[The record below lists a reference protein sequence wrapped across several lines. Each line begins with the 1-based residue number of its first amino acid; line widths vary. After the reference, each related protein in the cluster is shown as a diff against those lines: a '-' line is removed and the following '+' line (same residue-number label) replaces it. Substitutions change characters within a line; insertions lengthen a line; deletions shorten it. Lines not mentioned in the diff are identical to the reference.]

1 MSRSPCSR
9 GQTTP
14 CPGAQGFTLL
24 ELLLAVAL
32 GALLLTGLANSARV
46 FDECVREV
54 RDEDDNRLEE
64 SLVAITDAV
73 RTAWL
78 VERPS
83 ATRLDLTDALG
94 RKTVFRKSG
103 STLTVTRPSGA
114 SGVVIPDLASLSFD
128 VATTRRYA
136 EATPRTRYETWWT
149 SPAPVGAPTMLTLH
163 GGDALALGLN
173 LGTAA
178 PVAVNTVAG
187 VSEQVLDASI
197 DRLVVA
203 LTYFDGSR
211 PEFCHLH
218 STGPPHNPNHT
229 AGSSSLAVDLFES
242 RVYGDPRPWGAA
254 LATASVP
261 TPALPAVTYKWIDSL
276 TLGQVTPPEVIDPP
290 AGIAWGWWAAHPQVV
305 LQVSSP
311 PAVDVP
317 VDLVPMAKLLQP
329 GRGYAVVLRV
339 AGVDFVSVEAFAL
352 PSAAGS
358 NVALRANGA
367 TSFTPLALA
376 VPFRVEGMRRCTQT
390 TAHDVVSRVT
400 VTMTRTNGES
410 LSGSALVAAQS
421 TASDAWAGPV
431 PGKMPVLQLA
441 GQ

>member
-1 MSRSPCSR
+1 MSCSPCSR
-9 GQTTP
+9 GPTTP

-114 SGVVIPDLASLSFD
+114 TGVVIPDLASLSFD

-173 LGTAA
+173 VGTAA

-242 RVYGDPRPWGAA
+242 RVY
-254 LATASVP
+254 
-261 TPALPAVTYKWIDSL
+261 
-276 TLGQVTPPEVIDPP
+276 
-290 AGIAWGWWAAHPQVV
+290 
-305 LQVSSP
+305 
-311 PAVDVP
+311 
-317 VDLVPMAKLLQP
+317 
-329 GRGYAVVLRV
+329 
-339 AGVDFVSVEAFAL
+339 
-352 PSAAGS
+352 
-358 NVALRANGA
+358 
-367 TSFTPLALA
+367 
-376 VPFRVEGMRRCTQT
+376 
-390 TAHDVVSRVT
+390 
-400 VTMTRTNGES
+400 
-410 LSGSALVAAQS
+410 
-421 TASDAWAGPV
+421 
-431 PGKMPVLQLA
+431 
-441 GQ
+441 

>member
-1 MSRSPCSR
+1 MPRAPTR
-9 GQTTP
+9 G
-14 CPGAQGFTLL
+14 FSLL

-54 RDEDDNRLEE
+54 RDEDDHRLEE
-64 SLVAITDAV
+64 SLVALTDAV

-83 ATRLDLTDALG
+83 ATRLDVTDALG
-94 RKTVFRKSG
+94 RKTVFRQAG

-114 SGVVIPDLASLSFD
+114 NGVVLSDVASVSFD
-128 VATTRRYA
+128 VGTTRRYV
-136 EATPRTRYETWWT
+136 EAPPRTRYESWWST
-149 SPAPVGAPTMLTLH
+149 PAPAGTPTMLTLH
-163 GGDALALGLN
+163 GGDALALGFD

-178 PVAVNTVAG
+178 PAAVSAVAG
-187 VSEQVLDASI
+187 VPEQVLDASL

-203 LTYFDGSR
+203 LTYFDGSS

-218 STGPPHNPNHT
+218 ASGPPHSANHT
-229 AGSSSLAVDLFES
+229 AGSSSLALDLYES
-242 RVYGDPRPWGAA
+242 RVHGDPRPWGAA

-261 TPALPAVTYKWIDSL
+261 TPALPPVTYTWIDSN
-276 TLGQVTPPEVIDPP
+276 TLGQVTPPEVVDPP
-290 AGIAWGWWAAHPQVV
+290 AGIAWGWWGAHSEVV
-305 LQVSSP
+305 LKISSP

-317 VDLVPMAKLLQP
+317 VDLVPMAKLVQP

-352 PSAAGS
+352 PSTAGS
-358 NVALRANGA
+358 NVALRPSGA
-367 TSFTPLALA
+367 AAFTPLALA
-376 VPFRVEGMRRCTQT
+376 VPFRLEGMRRCTQT
-390 TAHDVVSRVT
+390 TALDVVSRVT
-400 VTMTRTNGES
+400 VTVTLTNGQS
-410 LSGSALVAAQS
+410 VSGSMLVAAQ
-421 TASDAWAGPV
+421 AAAADAWTGPV
-431 PGKMPVLQLA
+431 PGVLPVLQLA